1 MWSWHVRK
9 NSLSSGGDWII
20 GNTKTSP
27 TKGIHIAL
35 NPISTPPASPK
46 GAPGPRQP
54 NLRHPQFAQSAQSDW
69 APQLATVLK
78 TPNHVSYQLNVT
90 ESSWSLPRNKLD
102 DSHCVLMTAQQRGT
116 KANTIGYWHR
126 TIYLVTPGGWAICM
140 SMKSTFFLWISAA
153 AVLSMSRNQNWYFFR
168 LSKENIM
175 WQDLSLLHLQYA
187 SKDPR
192 QTGGSC
198 YTQVFGMSW

>member
-1 MWSWHVRK
+1 MNIKQLQFLYLGCVYQSWSYHMEVLLPRG
-9 NSLSSGGDWII
+9 LSQ
-20 GNTKTSP
+20 
-27 TKGIHIAL
+27 L
-35 NPISTPPASPK
+35 
-46 GAPGPRQP
+46 GATCLFTR
-54 NLRHPQFAQSAQSDW
+54 L
-69 APQLATVLK
+69 
-78 TPNHVSYQLNVT
+78 
-90 ESSWSLPRNKLD
+90 ESSLVNKQ
-102 DSHCVLMTAQQRGT
+102 VEQRGT

-153 AVLSMSRNQNWYFFR
+153 AVLSMSLNQNWYFFR